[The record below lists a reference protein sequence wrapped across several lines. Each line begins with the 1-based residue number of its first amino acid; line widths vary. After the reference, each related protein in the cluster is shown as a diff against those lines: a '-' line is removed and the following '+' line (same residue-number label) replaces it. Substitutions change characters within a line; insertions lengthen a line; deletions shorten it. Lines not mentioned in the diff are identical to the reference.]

1 MILPQI
7 LSFLFTLGAA
17 YVVGQIFRPSAPAGP
32 RDPGS
37 EQRSRANPRAVLNAL
52 YGRWTTFGQE
62 IYLGANA
69 DNTRGFYAI
78 ALGIIPPSS
87 TISFNRVF
95 ADDIQLT
102 LDADGNVVS
111 GSDPN
116 GNVVDKYN
124 GRLRI
129 IRYAGGRSTVLE
141 AQPDWNETFIAD
153 RVAYAAVELD
163 RDTTA
168 GLVQLPQLRFTGSN
182 SRNNPA
188 DAVEDMILDNRYG
201 IAKDASLIGD
211 SFAEHRAYCAT
222 EVAHLDRTG
231 TVTVMDERFTVN
243 GEIDCSQ
250 SVVDRCNEILAH
262 QNATLGFYGGKY
274 EIFTNREL
282 PTTGLLDIDE
292 DWFVS
297 GFEFAENSA
306 SLFTQLRVDY
316 GRNQNNQF
324 QPGVLYRDVPT
335 TLQHPSQQSR
345 LDTISLPYCD
355 NFVEASRV
363 SAQYIN
369 EAFTGLT
376 IRTTLDI
383 RGIQLKP
390 QQLVRVSSER
400 YSFSQKLFQVKE
412 IDELQEGTV
421 LTYRVL
427 LREYEPSNYTD
438 DGTIQEEDPAPNID
452 FTEPSQI
459 TAVNDL
465 SVVNV
470 NQGADVPNFT
480 LEWTV
485 PTSLIDEF
493 DIFFSTLNTFSSA
506 TRLRTVTNTTGP
518 FASGTTVQEVIT
530 GLPAADYSFWVV
542 GRNEFGMSAE
552 SNRAFLSW
560 TPVVVTNANAE
571 GIRHHENDVGTDP
584 GAPTGADGTG
594 GGWYDPT
601 EGTTITTNRPADPDP
616 HWEARGVGII
626 EGGQQE
632 ITDFDVQGISGDV
645 TTVVTPD
652 QQRHEVTTT
661 GIAGQRVTIPAQQ
674 EQTRFTFT
682 GFPASINAGG
692 IGNVETWQ
700 IDVTGMSDAVAPPTT
715 GNPEEFFIY
724 LNGNS
729 SSDVPPF
736 YESTFTAP
744 RTSSG
749 SSVRFPFIDSVW
761 STETRMDLRGAST
774 AQRLEI
780 FNGLNTGNE
789 QPETGSVSNTN
800 GYRLAIS
807 NTARTRWGIYDFD
820 SVSGVQTQNPNDVL
834 FQGNFSFVAGMGAP
848 QTNEQYQI
856 LFLDENAT
864 TIPMPSEVEIAVP
877 EFILPET
884 FQLTNDLTTST
895 ALRDDLFNRLMDTF
909 GTPVTISQTFAMETA
924 DSPQSNPSI
933 FVRGRSTFTPE
944 DNWPTTSA
952 NFIDVEVDN
961 SDSSLLNELTS
972 IVSGDTLEI
981 LNGGTVIF
989 SARVTSQ
996 STDTTSTDPV
1006 TFVGFFVADI
1016 TVGAGA
1022 AIPAAGTALTLRR
1035 TPVTMDSRI
1044 NNFFTI
1050 TQGTATFADHGVQ
1063 DGEPIILFVADR
1075 NQDVSVGV
1083 TFTSGTGGDLSGSAF
1098 GSHIEGNPDTEEGV
1112 PSAVR
1117 ITYDSNLIPSFQDI
1131 VFGSAMDSTA
1141 LATTLTSMIDS
1152 QPSLTATQGTAVVTE
1167 EPTADLNNEFQYFG
1181 SPAGVGDIT
1190 GTAGWGNVE
1199 ELVFNSDSTL
1209 SQPPIDT
1216 ITSITLHV
1224 DSSDNRDALI
1234 TALQNRADFD
1244 FVRIN
1249 NSFFIPYTP
1258 FPGYGTF
1265 TVGTIEAEAGT
1276 GRDSLIIN
1284 LTYIDDDPIFADGAV
1299 FRNYSGDSLTVA
1311 NFAGWVV
1318 SAGTIAELL
1327 NRRPTAGEVETLP
1340 EYGSVGSESGYRTAF
1355 FFDAGDGTDP
1365 TSVSSFNRD
1374 SWLTAN
1380 AIAMY
1385 QGLSISNRVDEAGQ
1399 RATLEGIVNRGGTLA
1414 TQRTNNVSTSSD
1426 SVDAAIGAVWRA
1438 NPDSIFEVNGQYYF
1452 RIEPLFFDPTNYR
1465 INNNPAVLVGS
1476 TDAFMFVLRNVDV
1489 TEETSS
1495 SSIIVSTDTRAD
1507 FQPPTIALTTRGS
1520 AANPPG
1526 FTVSTLVDGRPGVS
1540 GAGRPTEY
1548 EVTLN
1553 GAVVADGELTE
1564 TTSLST
1570 VSAEINDAIDA
1581 LTTHTSMVAG
1591 NVINS
1596 TSLGNVSDNLAIR
1609 LIPGINRDGVT
1620 TGNDLAVTREVR
1632 QSGRAE
1638 SMAGTDGTVTVMSGT
1653 DVLGVVN
1660 GAGKSESV
1668 IAEEIRQLFIASSQ
1682 WNAGT
1687 LFTNQFT
1694 LTSIF
1699 LGTTPAPS
1707 FVVNPGVQV
1716 DVSTGILTSGTL
1728 AVDLDTINNG
1738 DLVTFVGEPTQ
1749 LTITTG
1755 TITRVITLSSQ
1766 QTAVQSAQ
1774 ALVNEVNLLQA
1785 FNAEITTGSMVRVTS
1800 VRAEVTDDIEVSV
1813 TQIGTDG
1820 TTTVTRTLVQPGQDP
1835 RVDFSTTVW
1844 TYYVINQEVRVDDD
1858 SVAMMTDNTIT
1869 IPRGLVV
1876 DSEQIQTQGS
1886 TAVILAAE
1894 MYSTAAH
1901 RSNLVLTGGVSEP
1914 LLITNTGTDTRQYAL
1929 DWSLDGNVWTQVL
1942 VTQAF
1947 NPNFGGTANGQI
1959 YNNIQFIGGQIN
1971 DVPASS
1977 TVHFRA
1983 RRLGGVTALGSWGIG
1998 FLIIEERNV
2007 DMT

>member
-1 MILPQI
+1 
-7 LSFLFTLGAA
+7 
-17 YVVGQIFRPSAPAGP
+17 
-32 RDPGS
+32 
-37 EQRSRANPRAVLNAL
+37 
-52 YGRWTTFGQE
+52 
-62 IYLGANA
+62 
-69 DNTRGFYAI
+69 
-78 ALGIIPPSS
+78 
-87 TISFNRVF
+87 
-95 ADDIQLT
+95 
-102 LDADGNVVS
+102 
-111 GSDPN
+111 
-116 GNVVDKYN
+116 
-124 GRLRI
+124 
-129 IRYAGGRSTVLE
+129 
-141 AQPDWNETFIAD
+141 
-153 RVAYAAVELD
+153 
-163 RDTTA
+163 
-168 GLVQLPQLRFTGSN
+168 
-182 SRNNPA
+182 
-188 DAVEDMILDNRYG
+188 
-201 IAKDASLIGD
+201 
-211 SFAEHRAYCAT
+211 
-222 EVAHLDRTG
+222 
-231 TVTVMDERFTVN
+231 
-243 GEIDCSQ
+243 
-250 SVVDRCNEILAH
+250 
-262 QNATLGFYGGKY
+262 
-274 EIFTNREL
+274 
-282 PTTGLLDIDE
+282 
-292 DWFVS
+292 
-297 GFEFAENSA
+297 
-306 SLFTQLRVDY
+306 
-316 GRNQNNQF
+316 
-324 QPGVLYRDVPT
+324 
-335 TLQHPSQQSR
+335 
-345 LDTISLPYCD
+345 
-355 NFVEASRV
+355 
-363 SAQYIN
+363 
-369 EAFTGLT
+369 
-376 IRTTLDI
+376 
-383 RGIQLKP
+383 
-390 QQLVRVSSER
+390 
-400 YSFSQKLFQVKE
+400 
-412 IDELQEGTV
+412 
-421 LTYRVL
+421 
-427 LREYEPSNYTD
+427 
-438 DGTIQEEDPAPNID
+438 
-452 FTEPSQI
+452 
-459 TAVNDL
+459 
-465 SVVNV
+465 
-470 NQGADVPNFT
+470 
-480 LEWTV
+480 
-485 PTSLIDEF
+485 
-493 DIFFSTLNTFSSA
+493 
-506 TRLRTVTNTTGP
+506 
-518 FASGTTVQEVIT
+518 
-530 GLPAADYSFWVV
+530 
-542 GRNEFGMSAE
+542 MSAE

-616 HWEARGVGII
+616 HWEARGVGVI

-729 SSDVPPF
+729 STDVPTF

-864 TIPMPSEVEIAVP
+864 TIPMPSEVEIAIP
-877 EFILPET
+877 EFITPET
-884 FQLTNDLTTST
+884 FPLTNDLTTST

-909 GTPVTISQTFAMETA
+909 GTPVTISETFAMETDA
-924 DSPQSNPSI
+924 SRQSLPLVY
-933 FVRGRSTFTPE
+933 VRTASQFRL
-944 DNWPTTSA
+944 DNWP
-952 NFIDVEVDN
+952 
-961 SDSSLLNELTS
+961 SDSTGRLVFAISGSDTTLMSELINVT
-972 IVSGDTLEI
+972 
-981 LNGGTVIF
+981 NGGTFEVLDGNTVVFAATITF
-989 SARVTSQ
+989 RSFGNISL
-996 STDTTSTDPV
+996 SPDTDALTLTID
-1006 TFVGFFVADI
+1006 DI
-1016 TVGAGA
+1016 TVGAGDA
-1022 AIPAAGTALTLRR
+1022 VPAAGTQLTLRH
-1035 TPVTMDSRI
+1035 TPLVVDSRI

-1050 TQGTATFADHGVQ
+1050 TQGTSTMADHGIP
-1063 DGEPIILFVADR
+1063 DGEPIILFVADSNR
-1075 NQDVSVGV
+1075 DVSVGV
-1083 TFTSGTGGDLSGSAF
+1083 TFTDGTGGDLSGSAF

-1167 EPTADLNNEFQYFG
+1167 EPTADLNNEFQYYGFPDG
-1181 SPAGVGDIT
+1181 LGDIT
-1190 GTAGWGNVE
+1190 GTAGWDNVE
-1199 ELVFNSDSTL
+1199 ELVFNNSSST
-1209 SQPPIDT
+1209 SPTSPDIDL

-1224 DSSDNRDALI
+1224 NSSDNRDALI

-1258 FPGYGTF
+1258 FPGYGLF
-1265 TVGTIEAEAGT
+1265 SVDTIEAEAGT

-1284 LTYIDDDPIFADGAV
+1284 LTYLDDDPLFGDGRV
-1299 FRNYSGDSLTVA
+1299 FRNYTSLTVA
-1311 NFAGWVV
+1311 DFAGWVV
-1318 SAGTIAELL
+1318 SAGTRDELL
-1327 NRRPTAGEVETLP
+1327 NRRPVAGEVETLP
-1340 EYGSVGSESGYRTAF
+1340 ASASIPNGRIAF
-1355 FFDAGDGTDP
+1355 YMDEGDGTDP
-1365 TSVSSFNRD
+1365 VFVSGSNRD

-1380 AIAMY
+1380 AISMY
-1385 QGLSISNRVDEAGQ
+1385 LDTRRDVPASEEQQ
-1399 RATLEGIVNRGGTLA
+1399 RESLEYIVNRGGAFAVQQSLP
-1414 TQRTNNVSTSSD
+1414 VSTSSG
-1426 SVDAAIGAVWRA
+1426 SVGAAIGAVWRA
-1438 NPDSIFEVNGQYYF
+1438 TPDSIFEVNGVFYF
-1452 RIEPLFFDPTNYR
+1452 RIEPLFF
-1465 INNNPAVLVGS
+1465 NPDTTGISVFGNGISGS
-1476 TDAFMFVLRNVDV
+1476 TDAFMFVLRNVNV
-1489 TEETSS
+1489 TEETASS
-1495 SSIIVSTDTRAD
+1495 SVFVSTDTRAD
-1507 FQPPTIALTTRGS
+1507 FQPPTISLTTQGS

-1553 GAVVADGELTE
+1553 GAVVASGELTE
-1564 TTSLST
+1564 TASIAT
-1570 VSAEINDAIDA
+1570 VSAEISDAIAA

-1591 NVINS
+1591 NIINS
-1596 TSLGNVSDNLAIR
+1596 TSVGNVSDNLAIR

-1620 TGNDLAVTREVR
+1620 TGNDLAVMREVR
-1632 QSGRAE
+1632 QAGRTE

-1694 LTSIF
+1694 LTSVF

-1738 DLVTFVGEPTQ
+1738 DLVTFVGEPTE

-1858 SVAMMTDNTIT
+1858 SVAMMGDNTIT

-1876 DSEQIQTQGS
+1876 DSEQIDMSGTDA
-1886 TAVILAAE
+1886 TIVATE

-1901 RSNLVLTGGVSEP
+1901 RSNLVITGGVSEP

-1947 NPNFGGTANGQI
+1947 NPNFQGTANGQLF
-1959 YNNIQFIGGQIN
+1959 NNVQFIGGQIN

-1983 RRLGGVTALGSWGIG
+1983 RRLGGVTAIGGWGFG